1 MEIKNY
7 IKRVATYL
15 IKGVPQNITNVEV
28 KVSNPN
34 RCLKDRNIIITGGS
48 RGLGFYIAQKS
59 IQEGAKVL
67 LTGRNEVTLKNA
79 VNILGDAA
87 KYIVFDASD
96 INGIDVF
103 IDKAVDIFHGE
114 KIDSLVSN
122 AGVSYHEGCFRNVT
136 DHGWDAQM
144 NTNLKGNFFLVKKFV
159 EYLETFENKRG
170 NIIVIT
176 SERAKRSDDIPYG
189 LSKVATSSFIQAIA
203 QQVIEEGIRINGVGP
218 GVTASDMTG
227 FKKGENMYAEW
238 QSGKR
243 IFMPEEVAEV
253 VNFLLSDFSDCISG
267 EIITCDQGRYIS
279 RW

>member
-1 MEIKNY
+1 MGVKKY
-7 IKRVATYL
+7 LKRMATYL
-15 IKGVPQNITNVEV
+15 IKGVPQNITNVEI
-28 KVSNPN
+28 KVSSPN
-34 RCLKDRNIIITGGS
+34 KCLKGRNIIITGGS

-59 IQEGAKVL
+59 IQNGANVL
-67 LTGRNEVTLKNA
+67 LTGRNEDALKNA
-79 VNILGDAA
+79 VNILGNAA

-96 INGIDVF
+96 TIGIDKF
-103 IDKAVDIFHGE
+103 LDKAIEAFHGE

-122 AGVSYHEGCFRNVT
+122 AGVSLHEGTFRNVS
-136 DHGWDAQM
+136 DQGWDIQM
-144 NTNLKGNFFLVKKFV
+144 NTNLKGNFFMVKKFV
-159 EYLETFENKRG
+159 EYLESQEDKTG

-243 IFMPEEVAEV
+243 IFMPEEVSEV
-253 VNFLLSDFSDCISG
+253 VNFLLSDFSACISG